1 MIFAA
6 IGLPSMLLASLVIPD
21 QQLKS
26 GFANIKLGASQS
38 EVVDMLGEP
47 HAIVQCGRFGGRPPP
62 ACVTEFS
69 YLSIII
75 FVDVWIV
82 SFDASER
89 VVRKLSYRSP

>member
-1 MIFAA
+1 
-6 IGLPSMLLASLVIPD
+6 MLLASLVIPD

-38 EVVDMLGEP
+38 EVVDILGAP
-47 HAIVQCGRFGGRPPP
+47 HAIVQCGVQCGRFGGRPPP
-62 ACVTEFS
+62 ACVKEFS